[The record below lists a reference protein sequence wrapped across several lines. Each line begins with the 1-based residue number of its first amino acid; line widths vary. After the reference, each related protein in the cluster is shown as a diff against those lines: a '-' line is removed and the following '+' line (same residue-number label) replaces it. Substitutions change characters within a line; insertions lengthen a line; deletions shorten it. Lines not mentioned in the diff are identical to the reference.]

1 MANRLARKVIL
12 LSGGK
17 VDYFAKAN
25 PDLMFYEMA
34 MQAAREAVWDMGL
47 KAKEFRALMRERG
60 GVIVTHFADH
70 FSGQLLGEA
79 LTRDYLGLNPV
90 EAYRV
95 VGGGCTGGLGVQ
107 AAIEK
112 VASGRQDIALIV
124 GYEKMSEVDT
134 FQGNEFIAHASC
146 TVTDLPQGGFYPLYY
161 AAMAQAYIDNF
172 AGKTVSMEEIR
183 DAFNKIGVLMR
194 NNAQFNRRAQT
205 CHENPYA
212 TPSTSGFINVDD
224 VPESGMVTTPFYRLD
239 CCLMSDGAGALIV
252 ASEDLAKEFTD
263 KPIYVTGIG
272 NGPDC
277 MRTGERPRTPGGL
290 VKENLL
296 MPHELNDPE
305 LVKLYETLEYP
316 GLHSFRA
323 GRWAAKKAYEMAG
336 ITEHPLKYF
345 DLIEIHDAF
354 VISVV
359 QSMEDLGMV
368 PYGHASSLFNA
379 LPLDENKRVP
389 INPRIG
395 GENGVY
401 VNPSGGLI
409 GQMHAVGATGVT
421 QAVDVLWQM
430 KGMIEK
436 KYGHPE
442 LQAPHV
448 EKALFHSHAGTGSDI
463 TVTTVEKGWSS

>member
-1 MANRLARKVIL
+1 MAGKLERKVVL

-34 MQAAREAVWDMGL
+34 MQATKEAVAGIGL
-47 KAKEFRALMRERG
+47 KPKEFRALMKEKG
-60 GVIVTHFADH
+60 AVIITHFADH
-70 FSGQLLGEA
+70 FAGQLLGEA
-79 LTRDYLGLNPV
+79 LARDYIGLNPV
-90 EAYRV
+90 ESYRV

-107 AAIEK
+107 SAIEK
-112 VASGRQDIALIV
+112 VASGRQDIALAV

-161 AAMAQAYIDNF
+161 AAMAQAYMDTFI
-172 AGKTVSMEEIR
+172 GQTVSGEQLR
-183 DAFNKIGVLMR
+183 DAFDKIAVLMR
-194 NNAQFNRRAQT
+194 NNAQYNRRAQT

-212 TPSTSGFINVDD
+212 TPSTSGFIGVKD
-224 VPESGMVTTPFYRLD
+224 VPKSKIVATPSYRLD
-239 CCLMSDGAGALIV
+239 CCLMTDGASALIL

-263 KPIYVTGIG
+263 QPILVTGVG
-272 NGPDC
+272 NGTDC
-277 MRTGERPRTPGGL
+277 MRTGERPRTIGGL
-290 VKENLL
+290 IKDDLL
-296 MPHELNDPE
+296 LPHELADPE
-305 LVKLYETLEYP
+305 LVEHYKTLEYP

-323 GRWAAKKAYEMAG
+323 GRWAAKKAYAMAG
-336 ITEHPLKYF
+336 ITGNPLEYF

-354 VISVV
+354 VISVI
-359 QSMEDLGMV
+359 QTMEDLGMI
-368 PYGHASSLFNA
+368 PYGHASSLFTV
-379 LPLDENKRVP
+379 LPLDQQGRLP
-389 INPRIG
+389 INPKIG

-409 GQMHAVGATGVT
+409 GQMHAVGATGNT
-421 QAVDVLWQM
+421 QAVDVIWQM
-430 KGMIEK
+430 KGMIEE

-442 LQAPHV
+442 LQIPKV

-463 TVTTVEKGWSS
+463 TVTTVEKGW

>member
-1 MANRLARKVIL
+1 MAGKLNRRVAL

-25 PDLMFYEMA
+25 PDLMFYEMV
-34 MQAAREAVWDMGL
+34 MQATKEAVSDLGL
-47 KAKEFRALMRERG
+47 PPKDFRKLMKERG
-60 GVIVTHFADH
+60 GVIITHFADH
-70 FSGQLLGEA
+70 FAGQLLGEA
-79 LTRDYLGLNPV
+79 LARDYIGLNPV
-90 EAYRV
+90 ESYRV

-107 AAIEK
+107 SAIEK
-112 VASGRQDIALIV
+112 IASGRQDIVLAV

-172 AGKTVSMEEIR
+172 VGKTVSAKEIR
-183 DAFNKIGVLMR
+183 DAFDKIAVLMR
-194 NNAQFNRRAQT
+194 NNAQYNRRAQT

-212 TPSTSGFINVDD
+212 TPSTSGFIGVAEI
-224 VPESGMVTTPFYRLD
+224 PRSGIVATPSYRLD
-239 CCLMSDGAGALIV
+239 CCLMTDGASALIL

-263 KPIYVTGIG
+263 QPVYVTGIG
-272 NGPDC
+272 NGTDC
-277 MRTGERPRTPGGL
+277 MRTGERPRTIGGL

-296 MPHELNDPE
+296 MPHERKDPD
-305 LVKLYETLEYP
+305 LVKYYETLEYP

-323 GRWAAKKAYEMAG
+323 GRWAAKKAFEMAG
-336 ITEHPLKYF
+336 ITENPLEYF

-359 QSMEDLGMV
+359 QTMEDLGMV
-368 PYGHASSLFNA
+368 PYGKAALLFNC
-379 LPLDENKRVP
+379 LPLDEKGRTPV
-389 INPRIG
+389 NPKIG

-409 GQMHAVGATGVT
+409 GQMHAVGATGNT

-430 KGMIEK
+430 KGMIEE
-436 KYGHPE
+436 KYGHSE
-442 LQAPHV
+442 LQVPDV
-448 EKALFHSHAGTGSDI
+448 KKALFHSHAGTGSDI
-463 TVTTVEKGWSS
+463 TVTTVEKGW